1 MQRKK
6 IVFVWATPPVASGR
20 WYLGLINLRI
30 REKSLSSTDSEDW
43 HDFRRHNPHI
53 SFRGVILWMIV
64 GAFATYLLGAAAI
77 FYRLETRSSVNRVA
91 YLDLILPNR
100 WDQLDR
106 LRAEALVE
114 QSREAFAAK
123 RFGEGF
129 TLLRMALARNP
140 KDHATRL
147 ELARIHVAMRLYPQ
161 ARKLLGDGRS
171 IGYPGRAG
179 IELALVLAN
188 DAGRP
193 DESDAII
200 RETRER
206 LQAAPDSP
214 EKTADLLWLNER
226 TVVELNTAKKQAE
239 ALAFA
244 REHLPPDA
252 SLRRQITILNLL
264 GQKDRSGALA
274 EARAWHAAEPASAEP
289 LRVLALSSRE
299 AGDLDSME
307 DALAKLQALDP
318 ASPDPSLFAIGQYHL
333 ANQPARV
340 SAVVDRLLFRHG
352 ASEEIYPA
360 LADKFA
366 EMRREDLLDQ
376 LVSELRDR
384 GLSAQPVL
392 WARVQM
398 ASAAADWPGVVAAS
412 ETFQAE
418 AGPQLDAPRAKW
430 LEITTRLAKACID
443 PGDGVQSSVEESIAT
458 YPAALRFYEFMIESL
473 LRADRPATARKILV
487 LAEGPYPDSERFGD
501 LRKRI
506 DAAIAASTPAP
517 AVSLPTSIN
526 PDLVSEPAFVAA
538 VEARSREGRPVEA
551 LALFSTLRRIRP
563 DWLADAEARV
573 DAVELP
579 LQARGNDL
587 LRLQVLARSQLA
599 RDSLATRRLL
609 KFARELHPEG
619 RADAAILIVREILRR
634 DPANEDALA
643 QLSVW
648 QPAGAQPAAVG
659 EKPAPAAA
667 K

>member
-6 IVFVWATPPVASGR
+6 IVFVWATPPIASGR
-20 WYLGLINLRI
+20 WHLGLINLRI

-53 SFRGVILWMIV
+53 SFRGVLLWMIA
-64 GAFATYLLGAAAI
+64 GAFAAYLAGGAAI
-77 FYRLETRSSVNRVA
+77 LYRLETRNPKNRVT
-91 YLDLILPNR
+91 YLDLVLPNR
-100 WDQLDR
+100 WDELDR
-106 LRAEALVE
+106 LRAEALVD
-114 QSREAFAAK
+114 QSRDAFAAK

-129 TLLRMALARNP
+129 TFLRMALARNP
-140 KDHATRL
+140 NDHATRL

-161 ARKLLGDGRS
+161 ARKLLRDGRA

-193 DESDAII
+193 DEAATII
-200 RETRER
+200 RETRAR
-206 LQAAPDSP
+206 LRAAPDFP
-214 EKTADLLWLNER
+214 EKTADLRWLDER
-226 TVVELNTAKKQAE
+226 TVVELNAAKKQNE

-244 REHLPPDA
+244 RENLPPDA
-252 SLRRQITILNLL
+252 SLRRQITIIDML
-264 GQKDRSGALA
+264 GRKDYAGAVA
-274 EARAWHAAEPASAEP
+274 EAKAWHTAEPGSAEP
-289 LRVLALSSRE
+289 LRVLALACRE
-299 AGDLDSME
+299 AGDMNGME
-307 DALAKLQALDP
+307 EILAKLQELDP
-318 ASPDPSLFAIGQYHL
+318 ASPEPALFAIGQYHL
-333 ANQPARV
+333 AKLPARV
-340 SAVVDRLLFRHG
+340 SATLDRLLFRHG

-360 LADKFA
+360 LANAFA
-366 EMRREDLLDQ
+366 EMRRDDLLDL

-384 GLSAQPVL
+384 GLSTQPVL
-392 WARVQM
+392 WARLQM
-398 ASAAADWPGVVAAS
+398 ASAAANWPGVVSAS
-412 ETFQAE
+412 EAFHAE
-418 AGPQLDAPRAKW
+418 PGPQLDVPRAKW

-473 LRADRPATARKILV
+473 LKADRPATARKILV
-487 LAEGPYPDSERFGD
+487 LAEGPYPDSERFAD
-501 LRKRI
+501 LRRRI
-506 DAAIAASTPAP
+506 ETAVAASTPAP
-517 AVSLPTSIN
+517 AVTLPTSIN
-526 PDLVSEPAFVAA
+526 PDLVSEAAFVAA
-538 VEARSREGRPVEA
+538 VEGRTREGRPVEA

-563 DWLADAEARV
+563 AWLTEAEARV

-609 KFARELHPEG
+609 KFAQELHPEG

-634 DPANEDALA
+634 DPANEAALA

-648 QPAGAQPAAVG
+648 QPAGTQPAAVG
-659 EKPAPAAA
+659 EKPASASA

>member
-6 IVFVWATPPVASGR
+6 IVFVWDTPAVASGR
-20 WYLGLINLRI
+20 WHFGLINLRV
-30 REKSLSSTDSEDW
+30 REKSLSSSDSEDW
-43 HDFRRHNPHI
+43 HDFRRHSIHI
-53 SFRGVILWMIV
+53 SFRGVLLWMMA
-64 GAFATYLLGAAAI
+64 GAAAAYLAGAAAI
-77 FYRLETRSSVNRVA
+77 LYRLETRNPKNRIT
-91 YLDLILPNR
+91 YLDLVLPNR

-106 LRAEALVE
+106 LRAEALVD
-114 QSREAFAAK
+114 QSRDAFAAK

-140 KDHATRL
+140 NDHATRL

-161 ARKLLGDGRS
+161 ARKLLRDGRA
-171 IGYPGRAG
+171 IGHPGRAS
-179 IELALVLAN
+179 IELALVLAS

-193 DESDAII
+193 DEATAII

-206 LQAAPDSP
+206 LRAAPDSP
-214 EKTADLLWLNER
+214 EKTADLRWLDER
-226 TVVELNTAKKQAE
+226 TVVELTAAKKQEE

-252 SLRRQITILNLL
+252 SLRRQITILHLL
-264 GQKDRSGALA
+264 GQKDHAGALA

-299 AGDLDSME
+299 AGDLDGME

-318 ASPDPSLFAIGQYHL
+318 ASPEPALFAIGQYHL

-340 SAVVDRLLFRHG
+340 SAALNRLLLRHG
-352 ASEEIYPA
+352 ASEELYPA

-366 EMRREDLLDQ
+366 EMRRSDLLDQ
-376 LVSELRDR
+376 LETELRDR

-398 ASAAADWPGVVAAS
+398 ASAAADWPGVVA
-412 ETFQAE
+412 TAE
-418 AGPQLDAPRAKW
+418 AFQLEPGPQLNIARAKW

-501 LRKRI
+501 MRRRI

-517 AVSLPTSIN
+517 AVTLPTSVN
-526 PDLVSEPAFVAA
+526 PDFDSESAFVAA
-538 VEARSREGRPVEA
+538 VETRRKDGRPVEA
-551 LALFSTLRRIRP
+551 LALFSTLRRTRP
-563 DWLADAEARV
+563 AWLPEAEARV
-573 DAVELP
+573 DALELP

-609 KFARELHPEG
+609 KFAQELHPEG

-634 DPANEDALA
+634 DPANEAALA